1 MSAWTSALL
10 DQAVTWWREGK
21 SATEIAAGLRK
32 CGVVFTRNAV
42 IGKLHRAGATNKN
55 RATGYGLG
63 TGERKKR
70 TNVRKPK
77 TAGFKYERKTDPA
90 EIERKQQAA
99 RAARD
104 AAIARVEVSQ
114 VESPNARPWMERKP
128 GECKWPIGERHAV
141 MSCCNPIAVASF
153 CEGHAAVG
161 YQQLKTR
168 PDGTQLRSHSVI
180 EGQALF
186 FTRFERTDHY
196 HRSGTGKPHAKPAPS
211 NWDDGRAAA

>member
-1 MSAWTSALL
+1 MSVWTPELVE
-10 DQAVTWWREGK
+10 QAIAWWREGQ
-21 SATEIAAGLRK
+21 SATEIAKGLRQL
-32 CGVVFTRNAV
+32 GVVFTRNAV

-63 TGERKKR
+63 TSERKKR
-70 TNVRKPK
+70 TTIRKPK

-104 AAIARVEVSQ
+104 AAISRVELSSVQ
-114 VESPNARPWMERKP
+114 SPSARPWMERKP

-153 CEGHAAVG
+153 CAGHAAVG
-161 YQQLKTR
+161 YDTR
-168 PDGTQLRSHSVI
+168 
-180 EGQALF
+180 
-186 FTRFERTDHY
+186 
-196 HRSGTGKPHAKPAPS
+196 APS
-211 NWDDGRAAA
+211 AKSIRTLSENFAHYATRHERIDSYQATVRGPVAPRPESSWDDGRAAA